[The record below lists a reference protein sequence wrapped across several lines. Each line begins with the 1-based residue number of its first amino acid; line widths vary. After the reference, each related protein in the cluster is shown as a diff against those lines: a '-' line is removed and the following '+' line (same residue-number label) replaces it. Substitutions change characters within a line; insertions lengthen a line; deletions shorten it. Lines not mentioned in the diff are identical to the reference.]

1 MALGLTEAPGE
12 TGALDGAMNVPT
24 WRDWV
29 FALNVLF
36 AAIMAMGIALWVD
49 LPKPY
54 WAVSTVVIT
63 SQPFAGATRAK
74 AAYRVYGTLI
84 GAVAAVVLV
93 PNLVD
98 APELLSLS
106 IAIWVGFGLYVSL
119 LHRTSKSYVM
129 MLAGYTAAF
138 IGFPDVGDPGSIF
151 DVAVARAEEITLGI
165 LCAAVVGSVILPRS
179 IVPALRCRLDQWFA
193 DAYDWIKA
201 VLAQK
206 REGLSQ
212 FKRIR
217 LACGAIAFD
226 ALTTTLKHDLSGAES
241 SLGALATLRQH
252 MLMLLPVV
260 ASIGDRLDEL
270 ARTGGFSKEI
280 QAAVEDVAVEIK
292 SEGANVISL
301 GRLRDLASATGI
313 GRQLR
318 PDWPSLLRETLS
330 VRLDD
335 LIDLLQDIRA
345 LRHDTAGGGHAA
357 EQLRFR
363 YTSDVRNV
371 RHRDHGIAL
380 LSAIAAFIAI
390 SIASV
395 IWIATGW
402 PDGSACPMMAAVGCS
417 FFAIQDDPAVQ
428 IFDLAKSALIGAT
441 AAAIYLFAVLPLATS
456 FETLAVAFAPALVA
470 SGLLMTQ
477 PRTAIIGMGSAVI
490 GFTLLALQENYSADF
505 GSFANTAIAVI
516 LGIWIAAGTTRLTRS
531 VGGHWSARRLRGI
544 NRRDLA
550 RAASGAGTNDGSE
563 LAALMLD
570 RVGLIAPRLAALPPT
585 DAEWTSELISEVRVG
600 INLVELRLIR
610 DDLRGPQLDAIIHL
624 MSELAAYFSGGETQP
639 PPGLLSV
646 VDGCLDLVISDCP
659 SDVRRA
665 TLLAL
670 TDLRRSLF
678 PNAAPYVWGASL
690 APLPGLAA

>member
-1 MALGLTEAPGE
+1 
-12 TGALDGAMNVPT
+12 MNMPAG
-24 WRDWV
+24 RDWI
-29 FALNVLF
+29 FALNVAL
-36 AAIMAMGIALWVD
+36 AAIVAMGIALWAD
-49 LPKPY
+49 LPRPY

-74 AAYRVYGTLI
+74 AAYRVCGTLI
-84 GAVAAVVLV
+84 GAAAAVVLV
-93 PNLVD
+93 PNLVN

-106 IAIWVGFGLYVSL
+106 IASWVGFCLYVSL
-119 LHRTSKSYVM
+119 LDRTPKSYVM

-151 DVAVARAEEITLGI
+151 DAAVARAEEIALGI

-179 IVPALRCRLDQWFA
+179 IAPALRCRLDQWFA
-193 DAYDWIKA
+193 DAYDWIRA
-201 VLAQK
+201 VLAQE

-212 FKRIR
+212 FRRIR

-241 SLGALATLRQH
+241 SLSALSTLRQH

-280 QAAVEDVAVEIK
+280 QAAVEDAAVEIK
-292 SEGANVISL
+292 SEGANVIAL

-313 GRQLR
+313 GQQLR

-335 LIDLLQDIRA
+335 LIDLLQDIRG
-345 LRHDTAGGGHAA
+345 LRHGAAGGDAA
-357 EQLRFR
+357 QPLRFR
-363 YTSDVRNV
+363 YASDVRNV

-390 SIASV
+390 GIANV

-417 FFAIQDDPAVQ
+417 FFAIQDDPAAQ

-456 FETLAVAFAPALVA
+456 FETLAVAFAPALIA

-490 GFTLLALQENYSADF
+490 GLTLLALQETYSADF
-505 GSFANTAIAVI
+505 GSFANAAIAVV

-531 VGGHWSARRLRGI
+531 VGGHWSAKRLRGI

-550 RAASGAGTNDGSE
+550 RAASGAGTNDRLE

-570 RVGLIAPRLAALPPT
+570 RVGLIAPRLAAVPPA

-600 INLVELRLIR
+600 INLVELRRIR
-610 DDLRGPQLDAIIHL
+610 DDLRGLQLGAINRL
-624 MSELAAYFSGGETQP
+624 MSELADYFRGRENHPPTQ
-639 PPGLLSV
+639 LLSV
-646 VDGCLDLVISDCP
+646 IDGCLDLVISDRP

-665 TLLAL
+665 ALLAL
-670 TDLRRSLF
+670 TDLRRSLL
-678 PNAAPYVWGASL
+678 PNVPSYVSGAYP

>member
-1 MALGLTEAPGE
+1 
-12 TGALDGAMNVPT
+12 MNMPT

-29 FALNVLF
+29 FALNVLL
-36 AAIMAMGIALWVD
+36 AALVAMGIALWAD
-49 LPKPY
+49 LPRPY

-84 GAVAAVVLV
+84 GAAAAVVLV
-93 PNLVD
+93 PNLVN
-98 APELLSLS
+98 APELLSLA
-106 IAIWVGFGLYVSL
+106 IALWVGFCLYVSL
-119 LHRTSKSYVM
+119 LDRTPKSYVM

-138 IGFPDVGDPGSIF
+138 VGLPDVADPGSIF

-165 LCAAVVGSVILPRS
+165 LCAAIVGSVILPRS
-179 IVPALRCRLDQWFA
+179 IAPALKCRLDQWFA
-193 DAYDWIKA
+193 DAYDWIRA

-206 REGLSQ
+206 REGVSHSR
-212 FKRIR
+212 RIR

-226 ALTTTLKHDLSGAES
+226 ALATTLKHDISAAERS
-241 SLGALATLRQH
+241 FDALATLRQH

-260 ASIGDRLDEL
+260 VSIGDRLDEL
-270 ARTGGFSKEI
+270 ARIGGFSREL
-280 QAAVEDVAVEIK
+280 QSAVEDVVLEIK
-292 SEGANVISL
+292 SEGANVAAL
-301 GRLRDLASATGI
+301 GRLRDMASVTGVR
-313 GRQLR
+313 RQLR
-318 PDWPSLLRETLS
+318 PDWPSLLKETLS
-330 VRLDD
+330 ERLDD
-335 LIDLLQDIRA
+335 LIDLLQDVKF
-345 LRHDTAGGGHAA
+345 LRRDTAEGSRTA

-363 YTSDVRNV
+363 YTARVRDV
-371 RHRDHGIAL
+371 RHRDHGVAL

-390 SIASV
+390 GVASI

-428 IFDLAKSALIGAT
+428 IFDLAKSALIGAA
-441 AAAIYLFAVLPLATS
+441 AAAIYLFAVLPLTTS
-456 FETLAVAFAPALVA
+456 FETLAAAFAPALIA

-490 GFTLLALQENYSADF
+490 GFTLLALQDTYVADF
-505 GSFANTAIAVI
+505 GSFANTAIAVV

-531 VGGHWSARRLRGI
+531 VGGQWSARRLRGI

-550 RAASGAGTNDGSE
+550 RAASDAGTNDGLE

-570 RVGLIAPRLAALPPT
+570 RVGLIAPRLAALPPA
-585 DAEWTSELISEVRVG
+585 DAEWAAELLSEVRVG
-600 INLVELRLIR
+600 INLVELRR
-610 DDLRGPQLDAIIHL
+610 VHGDLRGLQRDAIDGL
-624 MSELAAYFSGGETQP
+624 MSELAGYLGGRENHP
-639 PPGLLSV
+639 PPGLLAV
-646 VDGCLDLVISDCP
+646 VDGCLELVISDQP
-659 SDVRRA
+659 GDVRHA

-678 PNAAPYVWGASL
+678 PKVGPYVSGASL
-690 APLPGLAA
+690 APLPDLAA